1 MNAPLP
7 PPPAPKKRFPTWAI
21 VLLALFGVFVFVVP
35 VFAVLAVYGVRK
47 YIANAKT
54 AEARVTLATLAKD
67 AAAAYERDHALCRSA
82 SSPVPVEASLISGQ
96 KYQSAA
102 AEWEVDRAKHAG
114 FACLGFSLELPQYFQ
129 YSYVAPNPGG
139 FEVTAH
145 GDLNGDGQYS
155 TFVVRGQ
162 VQGGVVQIAPQIEE
176 TSPQE

>member
-7 PPPAPKKRFPTWAI
+7 PPPPPKKRFPTWAI
-21 VLLALFGVFVFVVP
+21 VLLAIFGVFVLVAP

-54 AEARVTLATLAKD
+54 AEARVTLGALAKD
-67 AAAAYERDHALCRSA
+67 AASTYERDHALCRSA
-82 SSPVPVEASLISGQ
+82 SSPVPAAASMISGQ

-102 AEWEVDRAKHAG
+102 ADWEVDRAKHAG

-129 YSYVAPNPGG
+129 YSYEATPSS

-145 GDLNGDGQYS
+145 GDLNGDGHYS
-155 TFVVRGQ
+155 TFLARGQ
-162 VQGGVVQIAPQIEE
+162 VRGGAVQIAPQIEE
-176 TSPQE
+176 TSPEE